1 MDVQILCAAV
11 QEAPAYLSRFTR
23 KEYPLAFRE
32 YAERFAPVWTA
43 AVRETAGE
51 ETALTVLA
59 DNFLEGLEQGWR
71 RQRFWNRS
79 SVRVNEKQMV
89 VGFLTPLLLGLEEP
103 LCPEF
108 AQILPGPL
116 GRPLA
121 QGPLPDRRLC
131 RHQQRLPL
139 RHHGH
144 PHAAAQGRAAGP
156 VRKKSK
162 KFEKTV

>member
-11 QEAPAYLSRFTR
+11 QEAPTYLSRFTR

-79 SVRVNEKQMV
+79 SVRINEKQMV
-89 VGFLTPLLLGLEEP
+89 VSFLTPLLLGLEEP

-108 AQILPGPL
+108 AQIL
-116 GRPLA
+116 R
-121 QGPLPDRRLC
+121 DRW
-131 RHQQRLPL
+131 
-139 RHHGH
+139 
-144 PHAAAQGRAAGP
+144 AARWPRDPYQTAAYADINSGFRYAIMGIP
-156 VRKKSK
+156 MQPPKDERQDP
-162 KFEKTV
+162 

>member
-59 DNFLEGLEQGWR
+59 DNFL
-71 RQRFWNRS
+71 
-79 SVRVNEKQMV
+79 VNEKQMV

-108 AQILPGPL
+108 AQIL
-116 GRPLA
+116 R
-121 QGPLPDRRLC
+121 DRW
-131 RHQQRLPL
+131 
-139 RHHGH
+139 
-144 PHAAAQGRAAGP
+144 AARWPRDPYQTAAYADINSGFRYAIIGIP
-156 VRKKSK
+156 MQPPKDERQDP
-162 KFEKTV
+162 

>member
-1 MDVQILCAAV
+1 MDVQMLCAAV
-11 QEAPAYLSRFTR
+11 QEAPAYLNWFTR

-32 YAERFAPVWTA
+32 YAERFAPAWTA

-51 ETALTVLA
+51 ETALTALA

-89 VGFLTPLLLGLEEP
+89 VSFLTPLLLGLEEP

-108 AQILPGPL
+108 ARSCGT
-116 GRPLA
+116 
-121 QGPLPDRRLC
+121 
-131 RHQQRLPL
+131 
-139 RHHGH
+139 
-144 PHAAAQGRAAGP
+144 AGP
-156 VRKKSK
+156 PAGPRTPTRPPPMLTSTAASGTPSWASPCSRPRMSGRTREKK
-162 KFEKTV
+162 E

>member
-89 VGFLTPLLLGLEEP
+89 VGFPRHCCWGWKSR
-103 LCPEF
+103 C
-108 AQILPGPL
+108 ARSLPRSCGT
-116 GRPLA
+116 
-121 QGPLPDRRLC
+121 
-131 RHQQRLPL
+131 
-139 RHHGH
+139 
-144 PHAAAQGRAAGP
+144 AGP
-156 VRKKSK
+156 PAGPGTPTRPPPMPTSTAASATPSWASPCSRPRTSGRTRRKKSK

>member
-1 MDVQILCAAV
+1 MDVQMLCAAV
-11 QEAPAYLSRFTR
+11 QEAPAYLNRFTR

-32 YAERFAPVWTA
+32 YAERFAPAWTA

-51 ETALTVLA
+51 ETALTALA

-71 RQRFWNRS
+71 RQRCWNRS

-89 VGFLTPLLLGLEEP
+89 VSFLTPLLLGLEEP

-108 AQILPGPL
+108 AQI
-116 GRPLA
+116 PLA
-121 QGPLPDRRLC
+121 QGLLPDRRLC
-131 RHQQRLPL
+131 RHQQRLPV

-144 PHAAAQGRAAGP
+144 PHAAAQG
-156 VRKKSK
+156 
-162 KFEKTV
+162 